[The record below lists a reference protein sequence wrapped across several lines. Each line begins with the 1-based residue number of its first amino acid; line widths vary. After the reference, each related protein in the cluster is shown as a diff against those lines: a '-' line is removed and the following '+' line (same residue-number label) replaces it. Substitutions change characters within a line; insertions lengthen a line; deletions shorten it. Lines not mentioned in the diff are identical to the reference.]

1 VRHLSWLAA
10 LAALLLFAC
19 NQPNRAEQDASA
31 PTPSASASAASP
43 VGPTVPVV
51 AIANEPRGD
60 AERGRALVE
69 SHQCNRCHGGLA
81 EVTPTPMESHCT
93 TCHEE
98 VLAGRFDHK
107 EESARWKKN
116 VLYLTETPTLE
127 AIGKRYAYGWIV
139 RFLLDPHDL
148 RPHLTYSMPALDL
161 DEQKARDIA
170 TYLVGNDAPAEGSLA
185 GANAARG
192 RALLDDKGCTGCHSF
207 SGVPALSSV
216 PSLKGLSGDAL
227 RAVELAPDLRHARER
242 MTPGT
247 LIAWVTD
254 PASIQPKTRM
264 PKLMLEPDEARDIAA
279 YVLTTPLEARA
290 KAKPTAMPAALDRKV
305 AYAEIAEKLFDVT
318 CRHCHGNP
326 DVALGDGGPGN
337 TGGFGYQPRGLEL
350 TSYERVNAGYLEG
363 EERHSVF
370 AKMPD
375 GTPRLVA
382 SLLARHDEVAGLR
395 REGIRGMPL
404 ALPPVPMKDIQ
415 LLVTWIE
422 QGRPR

>member
-1 VRHLSWLAA
+1 M
-10 LAALLLFAC
+10 ALLLLAC
-19 NQPNRAEQDASA
+19 SNADKPQHDPAPATASSSTPA
-31 PTPSASASAASP
+31 PS
-43 VGPTVPVV
+43 GPTIAVA
-51 AIANEPRGD
+51 AIADEPHGD

-69 SHQCNRCHGGLA
+69 TYQCNRCHGGLS
-81 EVTPTPMESHCT
+81 EVPETPMERHCT
-93 TCHEE
+93 TCHQE
-98 VLAGRFDHK
+98 VLDGKFDHK

-161 DEQKARDIA
+161 DAQKARDIA
-170 TYLVGNDAPAEGSLA
+170 TYLVKNATTAQGELA
-185 GANAARG
+185 GANPARG
-192 RALLDDKGCTGCHSF
+192 RQLLDDKGCSGCHTF
-207 SGVPALSSV
+207 SGVPALASA

-227 RAVELAPDLRHARER
+227 RAVELAPDLRHARTR
-242 MTPGT
+242 MTPAT
-247 LIAWVTD
+247 VIAWVTD
-254 PASIQPKTRM
+254 PASIQPNTRM
-264 PKLMLEPDEARDIAA
+264 PKLMLEPDEARDVAA
-279 YVLTTPLEARA
+279 YILTTPLEPLT
-290 KAKPTAMPAALDRKV
+290 KAKPIAMPEPLERKV
-305 AYAEIAEKLFDVT
+305 SYTEVAEKLFDKT

-350 TSYERVNAGYLEG
+350 TSYERVNAGYLQG

-370 AKMPD
+370 EKMPD

-395 REGIRGMPL
+395 REGVRGMPL
-404 ALPPVPMKDIQ
+404 ALPPVPMEDIQ
-415 LLVTWIE
+415 LLVTWIA